1 MKAVAPAMIV
11 VLLLSTAVGA
21 QTAPAAAASSV
32 DEDLKSLADAVGAA
46 LKEHREFYL
55 RVKTTE
61 QAAKIPA
68 MLWHVGDYI
77 SQGGDLTAD
86 FAVTFELGANRDAAK
101 LQAVADK
108 ADAAAIKTTELGR
121 KAAAAATGAR
131 TMAATIRKAA
141 QAGAL
146 VSAKP
151 DAAPLPSRE
160 SEPGLL
166 LGLAADAL
174 AAEPAQAARA
184 LAALDELAAQLDRL
198 TDLDRWATLNGR
210 WLSQLNAWSKTEGL
224 AARTLCY
231 SIQARGSE
239 MAILQSRVEDLFS
252 ATDAEKAAWVWTL
265 ARAVDAK
272 AAEAAR
278 PANLAAAV
286 DGLRRAIAEARSK
299 EVALAREIDVLCH
312 QRKTAEATGR
322 RVKEY
327 LPLAAGLEFLQR
339 EEAILSRLAAAKP
352 GDTMVDEAATQSLSL
367 TSRAALAALAS
378 KVKPKTAEKLRPLF
392 TDLLKREY
400 LSSYADLCLYQ
411 SAVMDT
417 TGALAARLDAWASL
431 HATLS
436 VRGLADLLHPMH
448 GVVSTGLRGD
458 NAYDPRIMAWAAKCD
473 GPTPMDRFTQA
484 RDLVNAFYR
493 EHGYNQDQPVNTL
506 RDALDSGLVDCIAAS
521 HLHGSVAASAGV
533 TGIVPVRLWREKTGH
548 SFLGLRTA
556 TGLMMLDPL
565 NRAPAVKY
573 PEAAQGALTIET
585 AVMSFG
591 SYMTDD
597 VVIIAGNK
605 HLSLDVPYLKDK
617 D

>member
-11 VLLLSTAVGA
+11 VLLLSAAGAA
-21 QTAPAAAASSV
+21 QTSATAN
-32 DEDLKSLADAVGAA
+32 EGLKSLADSVGAA

-55 RVKTTE
+55 RIKTTE
-61 QAAKIPA
+61 QAAKLPA

-86 FAVTFELGANRDAAK
+86 FAVTFELGANRNAAK

-108 ADAAAIKTTELGR
+108 ADAAAIKTTELGQR
-121 KAAAAATGAR
+121 ATAAATAAKA
-131 TMAATIRKAA
+131 MAATIRKAT
-141 QAGAL
+141 QAGPL
-146 VSAKP
+146 TPIQP

-160 SEPGLL
+160 TEPGLL

-174 AAEPAQAARA
+174 AAQTPDAARA
-184 LAALDELAAQLDRL
+184 VAALDELAAQLDRL
-198 TDLDRWATLNGR
+198 ADLDRWAALNGQ

-224 AARTLCY
+224 SPRTLCY

-252 ATDAEKAAWVWTL
+252 ATDAEKVAWAWTL

-272 AAEAAR
+272 TADAAR
-278 PANLAAAV
+278 PVNLAASV
-286 DGLRRAIAEARSK
+286 DGLRKAIADARSK

-327 LPLAAGLEFLQR
+327 LPLAAGLEFFQR
-339 EEAILSRLAAAKP
+339 EEAILARLAAAKP
-352 GDTMVDEAATQSLSL
+352 GDALADEATARPLSL
-367 TSRAALAALAS
+367 TSRAALASVAA
-378 KVKPKTAEKLRPLF
+378 KVKPKTAERLRPVLA
-392 TDLLKREY
+392 DLLKREY
-400 LSSYADLCLYQ
+400 LSSYIDLCLYQ

-417 TGALAARLDAWASL
+417 TAALAARLDAYVAL

-436 VRGLADLLHPMH
+436 GSGLADLLHPMH

-458 NAYDPRIMAWAAKCD
+458 NAYDSRIMAWAAKCD
-473 GPTPMDRFTQA
+473 GSTPMERFTQA

-548 SFLGLRTA
+548 SFLGLRTV

-565 NRAPAVKY
+565 NRAPAIKY

-597 VVIIAGNK
+597 VVILKGNQ
-605 HLSLDVPYLKDK
+605 HLSLNVPYLKDK